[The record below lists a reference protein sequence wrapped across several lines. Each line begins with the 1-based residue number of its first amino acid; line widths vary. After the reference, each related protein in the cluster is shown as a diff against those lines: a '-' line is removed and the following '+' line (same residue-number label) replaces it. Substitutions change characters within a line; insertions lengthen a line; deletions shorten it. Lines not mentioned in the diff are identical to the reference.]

1 VKKTS
6 LPVNPDRLWA
16 NIMALAEFTE
26 QERPFTRRSFSPL
39 FQKARLWLADQ
50 FKAAGLEVRIDSGG
64 NLIGRRE
71 GRNPKRGT
79 IAIGSHSD
87 TVPSG
92 GRFDGI
98 AGLAS
103 ALEIA
108 RSLDE
113 RQERLS
119 HNLEVIDFL
128 AEEPSEYG
136 LSCVGSRA
144 MAGALEPTM
153 LEFRAAGGESLD
165 AALRRVGGSPDNLK
179 SAKRSDIV
187 AFVELHIEQGI
198 VLERAALDI
207 GVVSS
212 IVGICRVELVFEGTA
227 DHAGTTPMSLRQDAL
242 VAASNSVLSV
252 RRIAETLA
260 IEADGYFVA
269 TVGILELSPGA
280 SNVVPGRCR
289 LVVDIRSTDPS
300 LTTRFLGALELETEA
315 HATAARVRREPI
327 SIISKTD
334 AVACD
339 AEVQSTLRIAARHL
353 GLKCADLP
361 SGAGHD
367 AALMARICR
376 SGMTFVPCLQGK
388 SHSPYEWSDRDQIAA
403 GAAVVLNAVKLLD
416 DLLSK

>member
-242 VAASNSVLSV
+242 VAASNSARYGRAGTSRANL
-252 RRIAETLA
+252 
-260 IEADGYFVA
+260 DN
-269 TVGILELSPGA
+269 LE
-280 SNVVPGRCR
+280 NGRCR
-289 LVVDIRSTDPS
+289 LRCGSPVDSPDRSAPS
-300 LTTRFLGALELETEA
+300 GLE
-315 HATAARVRREPI
+315 VRRP
-327 SIISKTD
+327 SKWRRTRRG
-334 AVACD
+334 AN
-339 AEVQSTLRIAARHL
+339 
-353 GLKCADLP
+353 GADLQVW
-361 SGAGHD
+361 HD
-367 AALMARICR
+367 VR
-376 SGMTFVPCLQGK
+376 SV
-388 SHSPYEWSDRDQIAA
+388 SPGQEPLA
-403 GAAVVLNAVKLLD
+403 
-416 DLLSK
+416 